1 MQHVTGETDEI
12 SRAFRIHAWEP
23 LAVEAVWL
31 KIYRVDFYSSEIKRK
46 KERKKKRKRKRMEF
60 WNPFKK
66 WGIYFCCTLL
76 YLIILLYFVRSE
88 DTRAELGME
97 FCTYF
102 FRTRVVKIRD
112 SFFFFKEFNFIALWV
127 FGNFIICSRWKI
139 YAKWNRRSDTFDLS
153 FLYLLKFYLL
163 FFFLF
168 FPFFLYVICY
178 VYYSGRVTG
187 RHEKIIK

>member
-46 KERKKKRKRKRMEF
+46 KEKKRERKRMEF

-66 WGIYFCCTLL
+66 WGIYFCCSFVSGNFIIFRSKWRYASGCARGIRNGIL
-76 YLIILLYFVRSE
+76 YVFLSYERGENSRL
-88 DTRAELGME
+88 
-97 FCTYF
+97 
-102 FRTRVVKIRD
+102 
-112 SFFFFKEFNFIALWV
+112 FFFFQSGEFNFIALWV

-139 YAKWNRRSDTFDLS
+139 REMESKKWHFWFILFVPFGILS
-153 FLYLLKFYLL
+153 SLLLFLS
-163 FFFLF
+163 FFFLYMWF
-168 FPFFLYVICY
+168 
-178 VYYSGRVTG
+178 VTF
-187 RHEKIIK
+187 IIRDK